1 MVLRK
6 LVGYSMNRDFVIFA
20 HRGAAH
26 HYPENT
32 LPAFREALR
41 LGASGL
47 EMDVQLTKDGYP
59 VVIHDFSVNRTTNGR
74 GLVKNHTLEEIKALS
89 AGSWFHPRFARL
101 KIPTLEEVL
110 FKVKELPIQLNIE
123 LKNLLIKNE
132 NLESEVIR
140 LVCKYKM
147 EKQIYLS
154 TFNPESISRI
164 RQLNP
169 SIQTSFLYFG
179 ILEEPWKMAYELG
192 ATCIQPPIIALTR
205 DTVRASQ
212 ELGLKVFPYHVNHW
226 REIQRSLDLGVDGVI
241 TMYPE
246 RVRKIL

>member
-1 MVLRK
+1 MK
-6 LVGYSMNRDFVIFA
+6 RDFLIFA

-26 HYPENT
+26 RYPENT
-32 LPAFREALR
+32 FPAFKEALR

-47 EMDVQLTKDGYP
+47 ELDVQLTKDGYP
-59 VVIHDFSVNRTTNGR
+59 VVIHDFRVNRTTNGR
-74 GLVKNHTLEEIKALS
+74 GLVKNYTLKEIKALS
-89 AGSWFHPRFARL
+89 AGSWFHPRFAHL

-110 FKVKELPIQLNIE
+110 IKAKELPILLNIE

-140 LVCKYKM
+140 LVCKYGM

-164 RQLNP
+164 RHLNP
-169 SIQTSFLYFG
+169 NIQTSFLYFG

-192 ATCIQPPIIALTR
+192 AACIQPPIISLTR
-205 DTVRASQ
+205 DLVRASR
-212 ELGLKVFPYHVNHW
+212 ERGLLVFPYHVNQW
-226 REIQRSLDLGVDGVI
+226 REIQRSLELGVDGVI

-246 RVRKIL
+246 RVGKFCRIE